1 LNRIHLSFAAALTAA
16 ALLWMPAGA
25 QVVVEDGVTT
35 DTVDLFAKSAKPQ
48 KSGVLAMCASVLL
61 PGLGHQYLGDNA
73 KALAYYSAEALFI
86 FGGIYCNHY
95 SRTMSAN
102 AKTFAW
108 EHAMAAGGAGADDQY
123 WQNVA
128 SYDDSKGYNEE
139 MERAY
144 RTEEKNYLAPNL
156 QWRWDDIRGEP
167 VNRKAYGS
175 MLKESL
181 TYQSASTFFI
191 GAMVLNRLVSFIDAR
206 FTAKQMETKALSSI
220 QFVPQYDPQTGSSG
234 ISLHARF

>member
-1 LNRIHLSFAAALTAA
+1 LNRIRRIPLVAAMAA
-16 ALLWMPAGA
+16 ALLWWPAAG
-25 QVVVEDGVTT
+25 QVVVDEGVTT

-48 KSGVLAMCASVLL
+48 KSAVLAMCASVLL

-73 KALAYYSAEALFI
+73 KALAYFSAEALFI
-86 FGGIYCNHY
+86 FGGIYCDHY
-95 SRTMSAN
+95 SKKLFQN

-108 EHAMAAGGAGADDQY
+108 EHALASGGAGATDQY
-123 WQNVA
+123 WQNVGR
-128 SYDDSKGYNEE
+128 YDDSKGYNEE

-144 RTEEKNYLAPNL
+144 RTDEKDYLDPNL
-156 QWRWDDIRGEP
+156 QWRWDDVRGDP
-167 VNRKAYGS
+167 ANRKAYGAILDKS
-175 MLKESL
+175 
-181 TYQSASTFFI
+181 TAYQVASSFCI

-220 QFVPQYDPQTGSSG
+220 QFIPQYDPQSGSSG